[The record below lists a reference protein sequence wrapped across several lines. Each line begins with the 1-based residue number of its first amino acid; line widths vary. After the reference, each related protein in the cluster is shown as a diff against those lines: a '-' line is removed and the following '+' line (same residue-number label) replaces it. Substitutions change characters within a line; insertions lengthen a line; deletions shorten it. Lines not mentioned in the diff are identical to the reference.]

1 MLRPKKLQRGTTV
14 SDDPLRLD
22 DYVPFGQV
30 ALTDEQRWP
39 GLSAAGRQRLAELEQ
54 HHLAPAWCHRAGH
67 RLTPDQ
73 QQATTHQ
80 LLLDDWLTQQLSL
93 ARTLPAY
100 RGHTGPLDNLTD
112 FPLIGREDLVG
123 DIAAF
128 VPPGADLNRMLHGT
142 SSGSTGAALVM
153 PDDPDELAR
162 GFHWLRGLVGTH
174 WEPVAHR
181 VALVQTVFQRQ
192 AFTYAS
198 VLPGFGEA
206 LMARLNL
213 HPATW
218 AGGGPQRDEFLRHT
232 DPQVISG
239 TPTSLEVL
247 LEPGLART
255 LRPLALISGA
265 MTLTAPLRQ
274 ALQAAYAC
282 PVLDIYGLH
291 ETRPIAVSDDGGP
304 FVVAERRVHVE
315 VLAGEVVVTCGENQF
330 LPLVRYRTGDYARLV
345 THRGRPALADLE
357 GREATVF
364 TTTTGAAVPCV
375 DLTQQLQ
382 AAGARGWS
390 VEQDAAG
397 HISAVIASGDRQ
409 RVCEALALLLGRPV
423 EVTRV
428 ATLAELGPGKPR
440 RYSSATSPTK

>member
-1 MLRPKKLQRGTTV
+1 M

-39 GLSAAGRQRLAELEQ
+39 GLSASGRARLAALEQ
-54 HHLAPAWCHRAGH
+54 HRHAPAWCHRAGH
-67 RLTPDQ
+67 RLTPEQ
-73 QQATTHQ
+73 QRQATRQ
-80 LLLDDWLTQQLSL
+80 LPLDDWLPRHLAL

-100 RGHTGPLDNLTD
+100 RRHQGPLETLTD
-112 FPLIGREDLVG
+112 FPLIGREDLVD

-128 VPPGADLNRMLHGT
+128 VPPGADLSRMLHGT

-162 GFHWLRGLVGTH
+162 GFHWLRGLVGSH
-174 WEPVAHR
+174 WEPVGHR

-192 AFTYAS
+192 AFTYTS
-198 VLPGFGEA
+198 VVPGFGEA

-213 HPATW
+213 HPAAW
-218 AGGGPQRDEFLRHT
+218 AGGGRQRDAYLRDT

-247 LEPGLART
+247 LEPGLAAA

-265 MTLTAPLRQ
+265 MTLTAPLRR
-274 ALQAAYAC
+274 ALEAAYDC

-304 FVVAERRVHVE
+304 FVVASRRVHVE
-315 VLAGEVVVTCGENQF
+315 VLADEIVVTCGENQF

-345 THRGRPALADLE
+345 TYRGRPALADLE
-357 GREATVF
+357 GRQATVF
-364 TTTTGAAVPCV
+364 VSATGDAVPCV

-390 VEQDAAG
+390 VNQDLQGRVA
-397 HISAVIASGDRQ
+397 AVIASGDRQ
-409 RVCEALALLLGRPV
+409 RVIEALTLLLGRPV

-428 ATLAELGPGKPR
+428 PTLADLGPGKPR
-440 RYSSATSPTK
+440 RYSCATALTRR

>member
-1 MLRPKKLQRGTTV
+1 M
-14 SDDPLRLD
+14 SDDPLRLA

-39 GLSAAGRQRLAELEQ
+39 GLSTAGRERLSRLEQ
-54 HHLAPAWCHRAGH
+54 HPHAPAWCHRVGH
-67 RLTPDQ
+67 RLTPAEQ
-73 QQATTHQ
+73 QTATRQ
-80 LLLDDWLTQQLSL
+80 LPLDDWLPQQLAL

-100 RGHTGPLDNLTD
+100 RRHPGPLNDLAD
-112 FPLIGREDLVG
+112 FPLIGREDLVD

-128 VPPGADLNRMLHGT
+128 VPPGADLSRMLHGT

-162 GFHWLRGLVGTH
+162 GFHWLRGLVGAA
-174 WEPVAHR
+174 WEPVEHR
-181 VALVQTVFQRQ
+181 LALAQTVFQRQ
-192 AFTYAS
+192 AFTYTS
-198 VLPGFGEA
+198 VIPGFDEA

-218 AGGGPQRDEFLRHT
+218 AGGSAQRDAYLRHT

-247 LEPGLART
+247 LEPALAAT

-265 MTLTAPLRQ
+265 MTLTMPLRQ
-274 ALQAAYAC
+274 ALEAAYDC
-282 PVLDIYGLH
+282 PVLDVYGLH

-315 VLAGEVVVTCGENQF
+315 IVAGEVVVTCGENQF

-364 TTTTGAAVPCV
+364 VSATGDAVPCV

-382 AAGARGWS
+382 AAGARGWN
-390 VEQDAAG
+390 VAQDADG
-397 HISAVIASGDRQ
+397 RVSAMIASGDRQ
-409 RVCEALALLLGRPV
+409 RVSESLALLLGRPV

-428 ATLAELGPGKPR
+428 ATLAELGPGKLR
-440 RYSSATSPTK
+440 RYFAATAPTR

>member
-1 MLRPKKLQRGTTV
+1 M
-14 SDDPLRLD
+14 SDDPLSLD

-39 GLSAAGRQRLAELEQ
+39 GLSTAGRDRLAALEQ
-54 HHLAPAWCHRAGH
+54 HPLAPAWCHRVGH
-67 RLTPDQ
+67 RLTPGQ
-73 QQATTHQ
+73 QQTASRQ
-80 LLLDDWLTQQLSL
+80 LPLDDWLPQHLAL

-100 RGHTGPLDNLTD
+100 RHQTGPLDSLTD
-112 FPLIGREDLVG
+112 FPLIGREDLVD

-128 VPPGADLNRMLHGT
+128 VPPGADLSRMLHGT

-162 GFHWLRGLVGTH
+162 GFHWLRGLVGAD
-174 WEPVAHR
+174 WEPMIHR
-181 VALVQTVFQRQ
+181 VALAQTVFQRQ
-192 AFTYAS
+192 AFTYTS
-198 VLPGFGEA
+198 VVPGFDEA

-213 HPATW
+213 HPAAW
-218 AGGGPQRDEFLRHT
+218 AGGGTQRDAYLRHT

-247 LEPGLART
+247 LEPGLAAA

-265 MTLTAPLRQ
+265 MTLTTPLRR
-274 ALQAAYAC
+274 ALEAAYDC
-282 PVLDIYGLH
+282 PVLDVYGLH

-330 LPLVRYRTGDYARLV
+330 LPLVRYRTGDYARLI
-345 THRGRPALADLE
+345 THRGRPALAELE

-364 TTTTGAAVPCV
+364 VSATGVAVPCV

-390 VEQDAAG
+390 VNQDAEG
-397 HISAVIASGDRQ
+397 RVSAVIASGDRH
-409 RVCEALALLLGRPV
+409 RVTEALALLLGCPV

-440 RYSSATSPTK
+440 RYSSATAPTP

>member
-1 MLRPKKLQRGTTV
+1 M

-39 GLSAAGRQRLAELEQ
+39 GLSASGRVRLAALEQ
-54 HHLAPAWCHRAGH
+54 HRHAPAWCHRVGH

-73 QQATTHQ
+73 QQQATRQ
-80 LLLDDWLTQQLSL
+80 LPLDNWLPSHLAL

-100 RGHTGPLDNLTD
+100 RRHTGPLDTLAD
-112 FPLIGREDLVG
+112 FPLIGREDLVD

-128 VPPGADLNRMLHGT
+128 VPPGADLSRILHGT

-162 GFHWLRGLVGTH
+162 GFHWLRGLVGAH
-174 WEPVAHR
+174 WEPLER
-181 VALVQTVFQRQ
+181 RIALAQTVFQRQ
-192 AFTYAS
+192 AFTYTS
-198 VLPGFGEA
+198 VVPGFGEA

-213 HPATW
+213 HPGAW
-218 AGGGPQRDEFLRHT
+218 AGGGAQRDAYLRHT

-247 LEPGLART
+247 LEPALVAT

-265 MTLTAPLRQ
+265 MTLTGPLRQ
-274 ALQAAYAC
+274 ALEVAYDC
-282 PVLDIYGLH
+282 PVLDVYGLH

-304 FVVAERRVHVE
+304 FVVAARRVHVE

-345 THRGRPALADLE
+345 THCGRPALADLE

-364 TTTTGAAVPCV
+364 VSATDDAVPCV

-390 VEQDAAG
+390 VNQDSAG
-397 HISAVIASGDRQ
+397 RVAAVIASGDRR
-409 RVCEALALLLGRPV
+409 RVAEALTLLLGRPV

-440 RYSSATSPTK
+440 RYSCAIAPTRR

>member
-1 MLRPKKLQRGTTV
+1 M

-22 DYVPFGQV
+22 DYVRFGQV

-39 GLSAAGRQRLAELEQ
+39 GLSAAGRARLSSLEQ
-54 HHLAPAWCHRAGH
+54 HRHAPAWGHRAGH
-67 RLTPDQ
+67 RLTPAEQ
-73 QQATTHQ
+73 RAATRQ
-80 LLLDDWLTQQLSL
+80 LPLDDWLPQHLAL

-100 RGHTGPLDNLTD
+100 RRHPGPLNDLGD
-112 FPLIGREDLVG
+112 FPLIGREDLVE

-128 VPPGADLNRMLHGT
+128 VPPGADLSRMLHGT
-142 SSGSTGAALVM
+142 SSGSTGAALVI

-162 GFHWLRGLVGTH
+162 GFHWLRGLVGAD
-174 WEPVAHR
+174 WEPVEHR
-181 VALVQTVFQRQ
+181 VALVQAVFQRQ
-192 AFTYAS
+192 AFTYTS
-198 VLPGFGEA
+198 VIPGFDEA

-213 HPATW
+213 HPAAW
-218 AGGGPQRDEFLRHT
+218 AGGGAQRDAYLRDT

-247 LEPGLART
+247 LEPGLAAT

-265 MTLTAPLRQ
+265 MTLAAPLRR
-274 ALQAAYAC
+274 ALEAAYDC
-282 PVLDIYGLH
+282 PVLDVYGLH

-304 FVVAERRVHVE
+304 FVVAQRRLHVE

-345 THRGRPALADLE
+345 SHRGQPALADLE

-364 TTTTGAAVPCV
+364 VSATGVAVPCV

-390 VEQDAAG
+390 VTQDVQGRVA
-397 HISAVIASGDRQ
+397 AVIASGDQ
-409 RVCEALALLLGRPV
+409 HRVTEALRLLLGHPV

-428 ATLAELGPGKPR
+428 STLAGLGPGKPR
-440 RYSSATSPTK
+440 RYACAIAPTRR

>member
-1 MLRPKKLQRGTTV
+1 M
-14 SDDPLRLD
+14 SDDPLGLQ

-39 GLSAAGRQRLAELEQ
+39 GLSSAGRERLTALER
-54 HHLAPAWCHRAGH
+54 HALAPAWCHRVGH

-73 QQATTHQ
+73 QQAATE
-80 LLLDDWLTQQLSL
+80 QLSL
-93 ARTLPAY
+93 DGWLPQQLAVARTLAAY
-100 RGHTGPLDNLTD
+100 RRHPGPLDSLTD
-112 FPLIGREDLVG
+112 FPLIGRDDLVD

-128 VPPGADLNRMLHGT
+128 VPPGADLSRMLHGT

-162 GFHWLRGLVGTH
+162 GFHWLRGLVGADWQPDH
-174 WEPVAHR
+174 QR

-192 AFTYAS
+192 AFTYTS
-198 VLPGFGEA
+198 VIPGFDEA

-213 HPATW
+213 HPAAW
-218 AGGGPQRDEFLRHT
+218 AGGDAQRDAYLHDI

-239 TPTSLEVL
+239 TPTSLEAL
-247 LEPGLART
+247 LGPALAAT
-255 LRPLALISGA
+255 LRPLALICGA
-265 MTLTAPLRQ
+265 MTLSAPLRR
-274 ALQAAYAC
+274 ALEAAYDC
-282 PVLDIYGLH
+282 PVLDVYGLH

-345 THRGRPALADLE
+345 SYRGRPALADLE

-364 TTTTGAAVPCV
+364 VSATGVAVPCV

-390 VEQDAAG
+390 VNQDADGRIA
-397 HISAVIASGDRQ
+397 AVIASGDQ
-409 RVCEALALLLGRPV
+409 PRVTEALSLLLGQPV
-423 EVTRV
+423 DVTRV
-428 ATLAELGPGKPR
+428 STLAELGPGKPR
-440 RYSSATSPTK
+440 RYTCAIAPTRR

>member
-1 MLRPKKLQRGTTV
+1 M

-39 GLSAAGRQRLAELEQ
+39 GLSASGRARLAALEQ
-54 HHLAPAWCHRAGH
+54 HRHAPAWCHRVGH

-73 QQATTHQ
+73 QQQATRQ
-80 LLLDDWLTQQLSL
+80 LPLDNWLPPHLAL

-100 RGHTGPLDNLTD
+100 RRHTGPLDTLAA
-112 FPLIGREDLVG
+112 FPLIGREDLVD

-128 VPPGADLNRMLHGT
+128 VPPGADLSRMLHGT

-162 GFHWLRGLVGTH
+162 GFHWLRGLVGAH
-174 WEPVAHR
+174 WEPVEHR
-181 VALVQTVFQRQ
+181 IALVQTVFQRQ
-192 AFTYAS
+192 AFTYTS
-198 VLPGFGEA
+198 VVPGFGEA

-213 HPATW
+213 HPGAW
-218 AGGGPQRDEFLRHT
+218 AGGGAQRDAYLRHT

-247 LEPGLART
+247 LEPALVAT

-265 MTLTAPLRQ
+265 MTLTGPLRQ
-274 ALQAAYAC
+274 ALEVAYDC
-282 PVLDIYGLH
+282 PVLDVYGLH

-304 FVVAERRVHVE
+304 FVVAARRVHVE

-345 THRGRPALADLE
+345 THRGRLALTDLE

-364 TTTTGAAVPCV
+364 VSATDDAVPCV

-390 VEQDAAG
+390 VNQDSAG
-397 HISAVIASGDRQ
+397 RVAAVIASGDRR
-409 RVCEALALLLGRPV
+409 RVAEALGLLLGRPV

-440 RYSSATSPTK
+440 RYSCAIAPTRR

>member
-1 MLRPKKLQRGTTV
+1 M

-30 ALTDEQRWP
+30 ALTDEERWP
-39 GLSAAGRQRLAELEQ
+39 GLSAAGRQRLAELE
-54 HHLAPAWCHRAGH
+54 HHRLAPAWCHRTGH
-67 RLTPDQ
+67 RLRPDQ
-73 QQATTHQ
+73 QQAAVHQ
-80 LLLDDWLTQQLSL
+80 LPLDDWLPQHLAL

-100 RGHTGPLDNLTD
+100 RHHSGPLDDLTD
-112 FPLIGREDLVG
+112 FPLIAREDLAG

-128 VPPGADLNRMLHGT
+128 VPPGADLSRMLHGT

-162 GFHWLRGLVGTH
+162 GFHWLRGLVGGH
-174 WEPVAHR
+174 WEPERHR
-181 VALVQTVFQRQ
+181 LGLVQTVFQRQ
-192 AFTYAS
+192 AFTYTS

-206 LMARLNL
+206 MMARLNL
-213 HPATW
+213 HPGTW
-218 AGGGPQRDEFLRHT
+218 AGGRTQRDGFLRHT

-239 TPTSLEVL
+239 TPTALEVL
-247 LEPGLART
+247 LEPQLAQT

-265 MTLTAPLRQ
+265 MTLTAPLRR
-274 ALQAAYAC
+274 ALEAAYDC

-304 FVVAERRVHVE
+304 FIVAERRVHVE
-315 VLAGEVVVTCGENQF
+315 VLAGEIVVTCGENQF

-364 TTTTGAAVPCV
+364 VSATGDAVPCV

-390 VEQDAAG
+390 VEQNAAG

-409 RVCEALALLLGRPV
+409 RVADALALLLGRPV

-440 RYSSATSPTK
+440 RYASDTSPSASRVDSGR

>member
-1 MLRPKKLQRGTTV
+1 M

-39 GLSAAGRQRLAELEQ
+39 GLSAAGRGRLAALE
-54 HHLAPAWCHRAGH
+54 HHPLAPAWCHRVGH

-73 QQATTHQ
+73 QQTATRQ
-80 LLLDDWLTQQLSL
+80 LPLDDWLAQHLAL

-100 RGHTGPLDNLTD
+100 RHLTGPLDSLTD
-112 FPLIGREDLVG
+112 FPLIGREDLVD

-128 VPPGADLNRMLHGT
+128 VPPGLDLSRMLHGT

-162 GFHWLRGLVGTH
+162 GFHWLRGLVGAD
-174 WEPVAHR
+174 WEPVHHR
-181 VALVQTVFQRQ
+181 AALAQTVFQRQ
-192 AFTYAS
+192 AFTYTS
-198 VLPGFGEA
+198 VVPGFDEA

-213 HPATW
+213 HPAAWT
-218 AGGGPQRDEFLRHT
+218 GGGPQRDAYLRHT

-247 LEPGLART
+247 LEPGLAAV

-265 MTLTAPLRQ
+265 MTLAMPLRR
-274 ALQAAYAC
+274 ALEAAYNC
-282 PVLDIYGLH
+282 PVLDVYGLH

-345 THRGRPALADLE
+345 THHGRPALAELE

-364 TTTTGAAVPCV
+364 VSATGVAVPCV

-382 AAGARGWS
+382 AAGARGWI
-390 VEQDAAG
+390 VNQDAEG
-397 HISAVIASGDRQ
+397 RISAVIASGDRH
-409 RVCEALALLLGRPV
+409 RVTEALALLLGHPI

-428 ATLAELGPGKPR
+428 TTLAELGPGKPR
-440 RYSSATSPTK
+440 RYSSATAPTRR

>member
-1 MLRPKKLQRGTTV
+1 M

-39 GLSAAGRQRLAELEQ
+39 GLSASGRARLAALEQ
-54 HHLAPAWCHRAGH
+54 HRHAPAWCHRVGH

-73 QQATTHQ
+73 QQQATRQ
-80 LLLDDWLTQQLSL
+80 LPLDNWLPSHLAL

-100 RGHTGPLDNLTD
+100 RRHAGPLDTLAD
-112 FPLIGREDLVG
+112 FPLIGREDLVD

-128 VPPGADLNRMLHGT
+128 VPPGADLSRMLHGT

-162 GFHWLRGLVGTH
+162 GFHWLRGLVGAH
-174 WEPVAHR
+174 WEPVVHR
-181 VALVQTVFQRQ
+181 IALAQTVFQRQ
-192 AFTYAS
+192 AFTYTS
-198 VLPGFGEA
+198 VVPGFGEA

-213 HPATW
+213 HPGAW
-218 AGGGPQRDEFLRHT
+218 AGGGAQRDAYLRHT

-247 LEPGLART
+247 LEPALVAT

-265 MTLTAPLRQ
+265 MTLTGPLRQ
-274 ALQAAYAC
+274 ALEVAYDC
-282 PVLDIYGLH
+282 PVLDVYGLH

-304 FVVAERRVHVE
+304 FVVAARRVHVE

-364 TTTTGAAVPCV
+364 VSATDDAVPCV

-390 VEQDAAG
+390 VNQDSAG
-397 HISAVIASGDRQ
+397 RVAAVIASGDRR
-409 RVCEALALLLGRPV
+409 RVAEALTLLLGRPV

-440 RYSSATSPTK
+440 RYSCAIAPTRR

>member
-1 MLRPKKLQRGTTV
+1 M
-14 SDDPLRLD
+14 SDDPLRLA

-39 GLSAAGRQRLAELEQ
+39 DLSAAGRARLAALEQ
-54 HHLAPAWCHRAGH
+54 HSLAPAWCHRVGH
-67 RLTPDQ
+67 RLTPEQ
-73 QQATTHQ
+73 QRTATRQ
-80 LLLDDWLTQQLSL
+80 LPLDDWLPRHLAL

-100 RGHTGPLDNLTD
+100 RRHQGPLNRLAD
-112 FPLIGREDLVG
+112 FPLIGREDLVD

-128 VPPGADLNRMLHGT
+128 VPPGADLSRMLHGT

-162 GFHWLRGLVGTH
+162 GFHWLRGLVGAG
-174 WEPVAHR
+174 WEPVPHR

-192 AFTYAS
+192 AFTYPS
-198 VLPGFGEA
+198 VIPGFGEA

-218 AGGGPQRDEFLRHT
+218 SGGSAQRDGFLRDT

-247 LEPGLART
+247 LEPALAAA

-265 MTLTAPLRQ
+265 MTLTAPLRR
-274 ALQAAYAC
+274 ALEAAYDC
-282 PVLDIYGLH
+282 PVLDVYGLH

-304 FVVAERRVHVE
+304 FVVAKRRVHVE
-315 VLAGEVVVTCGENQF
+315 VLAGEIVVTCGENQF
-330 LPLVRYRTGDYARLV
+330 LPLVRYRTGDYGRLV
-345 THRGRPALADLE
+345 THRGRPALTDLE
-357 GREATVF
+357 GRQATVF
-364 TTTTGAAVPCV
+364 VSTAGDAVPCV

-390 VEQDAAG
+390 VTQDADG
-397 HISAVIASGDRQ
+397 RVSAVIASGDRQ
-409 RVCEALALLLGRPV
+409 RVIEALTLLLGRPV

-428 ATLAELGPGKPR
+428 ATLADLGPGKPR
-440 RYSSATSPTK
+440 RYSSATAPTR

>member
-1 MLRPKKLQRGTTV
+1 M
-14 SDDPLRLD
+14 SDDPLRLA

-39 GLSAAGRQRLAELEQ
+39 GLSAAGRRRLNALEQ
-54 HHLAPAWCHRAGH
+54 HRHAPDWCHRVGH
-67 RLTPDQ
+67 RLTLAE
-73 QQATTHQ
+73 QQAATEQ
-80 LLLDDWLTQQLSL
+80 LPLDDWLPEHLAL

-100 RGHTGPLDNLTD
+100 RRHAGPLDSLTD
-112 FPLIGREDLVG
+112 FPLIGREDLVD

-128 VPPGADLNRMLHGT
+128 VPPGSDLGRMLHGT
-142 SSGSTGAALVM
+142 SSGSTGAALVI

-162 GFHWLRGLVGTH
+162 GFHWLRGLVGSR
-174 WEPVAHR
+174 WEPVDHR

-192 AFTYAS
+192 AFTYTS
-198 VLPGFGEA
+198 VIPGFDEA

-213 HPATW
+213 HPAAW
-218 AGGGPQRDEFLRHT
+218 AGGGAQRDAYLQDT

-247 LEPGLART
+247 LEPGPVAT
-255 LRPLALISGA
+255 LHPLALISGA
-265 MTLTAPLRQ
+265 MTLTAPLRR
-274 ALQAAYAC
+274 ALEAAYDC
-282 PVLDIYGLH
+282 PVLDVYGLH

-345 THRGRPALADLE
+345 THRGRPALTDLE

-364 TTTTGAAVPCV
+364 VSAQGVAVPCV

-390 VEQDAAG
+390 VNQDAEGRVA
-397 HISAVIASGDRQ
+397 AVIASGDQ
-409 RVCEALALLLGRPV
+409 DRVTETLSLLLGQPV
-423 EVTRV
+423 QVTRV
-428 ATLAELGPGKPR
+428 TTLAELGPGKPR
-440 RYSSATSPTK
+440 RYSSAAATAPRRR

>member
-1 MLRPKKLQRGTTV
+1 M
-14 SDDPLRLD
+14 SDDPLGLQ

-39 GLSAAGRQRLAELEQ
+39 GLSVAGRERLAALEQ
-54 HHLAPAWCHRAGH
+54 HPHAPAWRHRVGH
-67 RLTPDQ
+67 RLTPAE
-73 QQATTHQ
+73 QQAATRQ
-80 LLLDDWLTQQLSL
+80 LPLDDWLSQHLAL

-100 RGHTGPLDNLTD
+100 RRHTGPLDSLTD
-112 FPLIGREDLVG
+112 FPLIGREDLVD

-128 VPPGADLNRMLHGT
+128 VPPGADLGRMLHGT

-162 GFHWLRGLVGTH
+162 GFHWLRGLVGAH
-174 WEPVAHR
+174 WEPMDHR

-192 AFTYAS
+192 AFTYTS
-198 VLPGFGEA
+198 VIPGFDEA

-213 HPATW
+213 HPAAW
-218 AGGGPQRDEFLRHT
+218 AGGATQRDAYLRDT

-247 LEPGLART
+247 LDPGLAAV

-265 MTLTAPLRQ
+265 MTLTAPLRR
-274 ALQAAYAC
+274 ALEAAYDC
-282 PVLDIYGLH
+282 PVLDVYGLH

-304 FVVAERRVHVE
+304 FAVAERRVHVE

-345 THRGRPALADLE
+345 SHRGRPALTNLE

-364 TTTTGAAVPCV
+364 VSATGVVVPCV

-390 VEQDAAG
+390 VDQDAHG
-397 HISAVIASGDRQ
+397 RVSAVVASGDQ
-409 RVCEALALLLGRPV
+409 HRVTEALRLLLGHPV
-423 EVTRV
+423 EVTQVR
-428 ATLAELGPGKPR
+428 TLAELGPGKPR
-440 RYSSATSPTK
+440 RYSSAIAPTQR

>member
-1 MLRPKKLQRGTTV
+1 M

-39 GLSAAGRQRLAELEQ
+39 GLSAAGRERLTRLE
-54 HHLAPAWCHRAGH
+54 HHPLAPAWCHRVGH

-73 QQATTHQ
+73 QQQATRQ
-80 LLLDDWLTQQLSL
+80 LPLDDWLPRHLSL
-93 ARTLPAY
+93 ARTLTAY
-100 RGHTGPLDNLTD
+100 RRHPGPLNDLAD
-112 FPLIGREDLVG
+112 FPLIGREDLVD

-128 VPPGADLNRMLHGT
+128 VPPGADLGRMLHGT

-162 GFHWLRGLVGTH
+162 GFHWLRGLVGAD
-174 WEPVAHR
+174 WEPVHHR
-181 VALVQTVFQRQ
+181 VALLQTVFQRQ
-192 AFTYAS
+192 AFTYTS
-198 VLPGFGEA
+198 VIPGFDEA

-213 HPATW
+213 HPAAW
-218 AGGGPQRDEFLRHT
+218 SGGGAQRDAYLR
-232 DPQVISG
+232 DINPQVISG

-247 LEPGLART
+247 LDPALAAE

-265 MTLTAPLRQ
+265 MTLTIPLRR
-274 ALQAAYAC
+274 ALEAAYDC
-282 PVLDIYGLH
+282 PVLDVYGLH

-315 VLAGEVVVTCGENQF
+315 IVAGEVVVTCGENQF

-364 TTTTGAAVPCV
+364 VSATGDVVPCV

-382 AAGARGWS
+382 AAGARGWN
-390 VEQDAAG
+390 VTQAADG
-397 HISAVIASGDRQ
+397 RIAAVIASGDRR
-409 RVCEALALLLGRPV
+409 RVTESLSLLLGRPV

-440 RYSSATSPTK
+440 RYCSATPPTRQ

>member
-1 MLRPKKLQRGTTV
+1 M
-14 SDDPLRLD
+14 SDDPLRLA

-30 ALTDEQRWP
+30 ALTDEERWP
-39 GLSAAGRQRLAELEQ
+39 GLSADGRARLAALEQ
-54 HHLAPAWCHRAGH
+54 HRLAPAWCHRVGH

-73 QQATTHQ
+73 QQATTRQ
-80 LLLDDWLTQQLSL
+80 LPLDDWLPQHLAL

-100 RGHTGPLDNLTD
+100 RRHPGTLESLAD
-112 FPLIGREDLVG
+112 FPLIGREDLVD

-128 VPPGADLNRMLHGT
+128 VPPGADLSRMLHGT

-162 GFHWLRGLVGTH
+162 GFHWLRGLVGAG
-174 WEPVAHR
+174 WEPVHHR

-192 AFTYAS
+192 AFTYPS
-198 VLPGFGEA
+198 VVPGFGEA
-206 LMARLNL
+206 LMTRLNL

-218 AGGGPQRDEFLRHT
+218 AGGSAQRDGFLRET

-247 LEPGLART
+247 LEPALAAV

-265 MTLTAPLRQ
+265 MTLTTPLRR
-274 ALQAAYAC
+274 ALEAAYDC
-282 PVLDIYGLH
+282 PVLDVYGLH

-304 FVVAERRVHVE
+304 FLVADRRVHVE
-315 VLAGEVVVTCGENQF
+315 VLAGEIVVTCGENQF
-330 LPLVRYRTGDYARLV
+330 MPLVRYRTGDYGRLV

-357 GREATVF
+357 GRQATVF
-364 TTTTGAAVPCV
+364 VSAAGDAVPCV

-390 VEQDAAG
+390 VTQDADG
-397 HISAVIASGDRQ
+397 RISAVVASGDRQ
-409 RVCEALALLLGRPV
+409 RVIEALVLLLGRPV

-428 ATLAELGPGKPR
+428 PTLAELGPGKPR
-440 RYSSATSPTK
+440 RYSSAIPPTR

>member
-1 MLRPKKLQRGTTV
+1 MN
-14 SDDPLRLD
+14 DDPLRLA

-30 ALTDEQRWP
+30 ALTDEERWP
-39 GLSAAGRQRLAELEQ
+39 GLSASGRARLAALE
-54 HHLAPAWCHRAGH
+54 HHPLAPAWCHRVGH

-73 QQATTHQ
+73 QRSATRQ
-80 LLLDDWLTQQLSL
+80 LPLDDWLPQHLAL

-100 RGHTGPLDNLTD
+100 RRHPGPLNNLAD
-112 FPLIGREDLVG
+112 FPLIGREDLVD

-153 PDDPDELAR
+153 PDDPDELGR
-162 GFHWLRGLVGTH
+162 GFHWLRGLVGAG
-174 WEPVAHR
+174 WEPVPHR

-192 AFTYAS
+192 AFTYPS
-198 VLPGFGEA
+198 VIPGFGEA

-218 AGGGPQRDEFLRHT
+218 SGGGAQRDGFLRHA
-232 DPQVISG
+232 DPQVVSG

-247 LEPGLART
+247 LEPALAAV

-265 MTLTAPLRQ
+265 MTLTAPLRR
-274 ALQAAYAC
+274 ALEAAYDC
-282 PVLDIYGLH
+282 PVLDVYGLH

-304 FVVAERRVHVE
+304 FVVANRRVHVE
-315 VLAGEVVVTCGENQF
+315 VLTGEIVVTCGENQF
-330 LPLVRYRTGDYARLV
+330 LPLVRYRTGDYGRLV
-345 THRGRPALADLE
+345 THRGRPALTDLE

-364 TTTTGAAVPCV
+364 VSDAGDAVPCV

-390 VEQDAAG
+390 VTQDANG
-397 HISAVIASGDRQ
+397 HVSAVIASGDRQ
-409 RVCEALALLLGRPV
+409 RVTEALALLLGRPV

-440 RYSSATSPTK
+440 RYSSTTSPTR